1 MLQLGLVPR
10 NILVLAMSCAMKL
23 DISEMPCTMKLY
35 VSVTPCAMQL
45 DVSALSCTKQL
56 DVSTM
61 SYAMKLGVSAVICAM
76 YLDVSEMPCVCV
88 LNKPRN
94 ITIPLRTTPIRD
106 SMLLCLKALMI
117 STSRIK
123 SSSASRVAVSL
134 STLTATVSGCWP
146 SSLRSSPEI

>member
-1 MLQLGLVPR
+1 
-10 NILVLAMSCAMKL
+10 MKL
-23 DISEMPCTMKLY
+23 DISEMSYTMKFY
-35 VSVTPCAMQL
+35 VSITPCAMQQ
-45 DVSALSCTKQL
+45 DVSALSYTKQV

-61 SYAMKLGVSAVICAM
+61 FYAMKLGVSAVICAM

-88 LNKPRN
+88 CVSVCLCVCVCVVCVCMCVLSKPRN
-94 ITIPLRTTPIRD
+94 IAIPLRTTPIRD
-106 SMLLCLKALMI
+106 SMLPCRKALMI

-123 SSSASRVAVSL
+123 SSSASRVAVSF